1 MINADN
7 SKQLVKVDGKMFD
20 IILELNGILDNFIQG
35 HPDVL
40 LGVLAAWSDKLS
52 NTAPKDKH
60 LFDLVFM
67 ISTKYLTCYRS
78 EDITPDE

>member
-7 SKQLVKVDGKMFD
+7 STHCVEVDGKMFD
-20 IILELNGILDNFIQG
+20 IILELNGILDHFIQK

-52 NTAPKDKH
+52 NTTPKDKH

-67 ISTKYLTCYRS
+67 LSTKYLT
-78 EDITPDE
+78 